1 MKKLLTIGLLTATF
15 ATAMNAQP
23 KLASDN
29 IDEVLKAMT
38 LEEKAKLL
46 VGGANNFFGAN
57 AVVGGEADLVAGAA
71 GTSPAIPRLGIPA
84 TVLTDGPA
92 GVRINPTRKG
102 TDKTYYATAFP
113 IGSCLASTWNT
124 ELVSKVGEAIGN
136 ETKEYRCDVILGPG
150 MNLHRNPLC
159 GRNFEYY
166 SEDPLL
172 TGKIAAAYIQGVQSQ
187 GAGVSAKHFAV
198 NSQETD
204 RTAVDERVSQRA
216 ARELYL
222 RGFEIAVRESD
233 PWTIM
238 ASYNQVNGQYSMGN
252 HDLLTKILREDWGYK
267 GIVMTDWIGIRE
279 GLETISEVHA
289 GNDLMEPGQP
299 AQVEE
304 IIKGVKEGKLDI
316 ADVDRNVRRM
326 LEYIVKTPS
335 FRQYPASNNP
345 DFKAH
350 AAITRQSAAEG
361 IVLLKNNGALPFRTE
376 GNHNSQFSA
385 RACSLSSERTL
396 NSQLIKT
403 VALFGENSY
412 DFLSG
417 GTGSGC
423 VHPPYVVD
431 MLQGLENAGIKSSAT
446 LTDIYRKYIDYARIK
461 FQAERHPAKWFQ
473 TEMMGQ
479 QKYPEISLSPI
490 AINKEVQAADA
501 AIITIGRQ
509 AGEGIDR
516 DIDTEFNLIPEERAL
531 ITDVCNAFH
540 AAGKPVIV
548 IINSGSVI
556 ETASWSS
563 YPDAILCAWQP
574 GMEGG
579 NSIADLLTGKV
590 NPSGKLTMTWP
601 IAATDH
607 ASTKNFPGNID
618 DYTFQMMVGNKM
630 PVPGHA
636 YTNHEEDIY
645 VGYRFFDTFNK
656 EVAYPFGFGLSYTTF
671 AFSKPVVKLS
681 TLRSALPLGSSKN
694 SQLSTL
700 NSQLSTLNS
709 QLSTVQV
716 SITVKNTGAVSG
728 KEVAQVYVQAPK
740 GRLEKPVQELKAF
753 AKTREL
759 QPGESQTLTMTIP
772 VRDLASF
779 DEAGS
784 QWITEAGT
792 YTFRIG
798 NNSRNIAATAQLKI
812 AEYTEKTTNAL
823 APQQP
828 LKLLKQ

>member
-1 MKKLLTIGLLTATF
+1 MKKLFFTLFL
-15 ATAMNAQP
+15 ATAAMTANAQP
-23 KLASDN
+23 QLRADN
-29 IDEVLKAMT
+29 IDEVLQAMT

-46 VGGANNFFGAN
+46 VGGANNFFGAG

-92 GVRINPTRKG
+92 GVRIDPTRKG

-124 ELVSKVGEAIGN
+124 ELVSKVGKAIGN

-166 SEDPLL
+166 SEDPFL

-204 RTAVDERVSQRA
+204 RTSVDERVSQRA

-238 ASYNQVNGQYSMGN
+238 ASYNQVNGQFSMGN
-252 HDLLTKILREDWGYK
+252 HDLLTKILREDWGFK
-267 GIVMTDWIGIRE
+267 GIVMTDWIGIRA
-279 GLETISEVHA
+279 GLPTISEVQA

-304 IIKGVKEGKLDI
+304 IIKGVKEDKLDI
-316 ADVDRNVRRM
+316 KDVDRNVRRM

-335 FRQYPASNNP
+335 FHQYPASNAP

-376 GNHNSQFSA
+376 GN
-385 RACSLSSERTL
+385 LSPLTSHH
-396 NSQLIKT
+396 SPLIKT

-431 MLQGLENAGIKSSAT
+431 MLQGLENAGIKSSPV
-446 LTDIYRKYIDYARIK
+446 LTDIYRKYIEFAKLK

-479 QKYPEISLSPI
+479 QKYPEIGLSPI
-490 AINKEVQAADA
+490 AINKEVATADA

-516 DIDTEFNLIPEERAL
+516 DIDTEFNLVPEERAL
-531 ITDVCNAFH
+531 IVDVCNAFH
-540 AAGKPVIV
+540 EAGKPVIV

-556 ETASWSS
+556 ETASWSG

-607 ASTKNFPGNID
+607 PSTKNFPGYLDQYSKDIIRN
-618 DYTFQMMVGNKM
+618 YAGK
-630 PVPGHA
+630 VPGND
-636 YTNHEEDIY
+636 YTNHDEDIY
-645 VGYRFFDTFNK
+645 VGYRFFDTFQR

-671 AFSKPVVKLS
+671 EFSKPVVK
-681 TLRSALPLGSSKN
+681 AKGKDAIE
-694 SQLSTL
+694 
-700 NSQLSTLNS
+700 
-709 QLSTVQV
+709 V
-716 SITVKNTGAVSG
+716 SVSVKNTGKVSG
-728 KEVAQVYVQAPK
+728 KEVAQVYVAAPK
-740 GRLEKPVQELKAF
+740 GKLEKPAQELKAF

-759 QPGESQTLTMTIP
+759 KPGESQTLTMTIP

-784 QWITEAGT
+784 QWLAEAGT
-792 YTFRIG
+792 YTFNIG
-798 NNSRNIAATAQLKI
+798 ANSRDIAVSAQLKI

-828 LKLLKQ
+828 LNLLKQ

>member
-1 MKKLLTIGLLTATF
+1 MKRLLTTYLLAATF
-15 ATAMNAQP
+15 AMTTNAQVQ
-23 KLASDN
+23 LRADN
-29 IDEVLKAMT
+29 IDEVIKAMT

-46 VGGANNFFGAN
+46 VGGANNFFSAN

-92 GVRINPTRKG
+92 GVRIDPTRKG
-102 TDKTYYATAFP
+102 TDKTFYATAFP

-124 ELVSKVGEAIGN
+124 ELVNKVGQAIGN

-222 RGFEIAVRESD
+222 RGFEIAVRESN

-252 HDLLTKILREDWGYK
+252 HDLLTKILRDDWGFK

-279 GLETISEVHA
+279 GLPTISEVQA

-299 AQVEE
+299 AQINE
-304 IIKGVKEGKLDI
+304 IIEGVKSGKLDI
-316 ADVDRNVRRM
+316 KDVDRNVRRM

-335 FRQYPASNNP
+335 FLKYPASNNP
-345 DFKAH
+345 DFVAH
-350 AAITRQSAAEG
+350 AAITRQSANEG
-361 IVLLKNNGALPFRTE
+361 IVLLKNNGTLPWKN
-376 GNHNSQFSA
+376 GS
-385 RACSLSSERTL
+385 
-396 NSQLIKT
+396 IKT

-431 MLQGLENAGIKSSAT
+431 MLQGLKNAGISSSPV
-446 LTDIYRKYIDYARIK
+446 LTDIYRKYIEFARVK

-479 QKYPEISLSPI
+479 QKYPEIGLDPI
-490 AINKEVQAADA
+490 CIHKEVRGADA

-516 DIDTEFNLIPEERAL
+516 DINTEFNLNAEERAL

-540 AAGKPVIV
+540 AAGKPVVV

-556 ETASWSS
+556 ETASWSG

-607 ASTKNFPGNID
+607 ASTKNFPGQID
-618 DYTFQMMVGNKM
+618 DYSLQMMIGNKA
-630 PVPGHA
+630 PIPCHA

-645 VGYRFFDTFNK
+645 VGYRYFDTFGRD
-656 EVAYPFGFGLSYTTF
+656 VAYPFGFGLSYTTF
-671 AFSKPVVKLS
+671 AFSKPVVK
-681 TLRSALPLGSSKN
+681 AKGKN
-694 SQLSTL
+694 
-700 NSQLSTLNS
+700 
-709 QLSTVQV
+709 TVEV
-716 SITVKNTGAVSG
+716 SITVKNTGSVSG
-728 KEVAQVYVQAPK
+728 KEVAQVYVKAPK
-740 GRLEKPVQELKAF
+740 GKLEKPAQELKAF
-753 AKTREL
+753 AKTNEL
-759 QPGESQTLTMTIP
+759 QPGESQVLTMTIP
-772 VRDLASF
+772 VRMLASF
-779 DEAGS
+779 DEANS
-784 QWITEAGT
+784 QWLTEAGT
-792 YTFRIG
+792 YTFNIG
-798 NNSRNIAATAQLKI
+798 NSSRNIAATATLKLG
-812 AEYTEKTTNAL
+812 EYTEKTTNAL
-823 APQQP
+823 APQH
-828 LKLLKQ
+828 KLNLMKQ

>member
-1 MKKLLTIGLLTATF
+1 MKKLLTTGLFLATF
-15 ATAMNAQP
+15 AMTTNAQP
-23 KLASDN
+23 QLRADN

-38 LEEKAKLL
+38 LEEKAQLL

-102 TDKTYYATAFP
+102 TDKTFYATAFP

-124 ELVSKVGEAIGN
+124 ELVSRVGQAIGN
-136 ETKEYRCDVILGPG
+136 ETKEYCCDVILGPG

-172 TGKIAAAYIQGVQSQ
+172 TGKIAAAYIQGVQKEDV
-187 GAGVSAKHFAV
+187 GVSAKHFAV

-204 RTAVDERVSQRA
+204 RTSVDERLSQRA
-216 ARELYL
+216 AREIYL
-222 RGFEIAVRESD
+222 RGFEIAVRESN

-238 ASYNQVNGQYSMGN
+238 ASYNKINGQFSMGN
-252 HDLLTKILREDWGYK
+252 HDLLTKILRDDWGYQ
-267 GIVMTDWIGIRE
+267 GIVMTDWIGIRQ
-279 GLETISEVHA
+279 GLPTITEVQA

-299 AQVEE
+299 AQVKE
-304 IIKGVKEGKLDI
+304 IIEGVNSGKLDI
-316 ADVDRNVRRM
+316 KDVDRNVRRM

-335 FRQYPASNNP
+335 FRKYPASNSP

-361 IVLLKNNGALPFRTE
+361 IVLLKNNGTLPWKD
-376 GNHNSQFSA
+376 G
-385 RACSLSSERTL
+385 
-396 NSQLIKT
+396 IKT

-431 MLQGLENAGIKSSAT
+431 MLQGLENAGIKSSPT
-446 LTDIYRKYIDYARIK
+446 LTDIYRKYIAYARVK

-479 QKYPEISLSPI
+479 QKYPEIALSPI
-490 AINKEVQAADA
+490 AINKEVGAADA

-516 DIDTEFNLIPEERAL
+516 DIETEFNLIPDERNL
-531 ITDVCNAFH
+531 IVDVCNAFH

-556 ETASWSS
+556 ETASWSG

-618 DYTFQMMVGNKM
+618 PYTFEMMVGNRA
-630 PVPGHA
+630 PIPGHA

-645 VGYRFFDTFNK
+645 VGYRFFDTFNR

-671 AFSKPVVKLS
+671 EMTKPVVKVNGN
-681 TLRSALPLGSSKN
+681 A
-694 SQLSTL
+694 
-700 NSQLSTLNS
+700 
-709 QLSTVQV
+709 VDV
-716 SITVKNTGAVSG
+716 SITVKNTGSVAG
-728 KEVAQVYVQAPK
+728 KEVAQVYVSAPK
-740 GRLEKPVQELKAF
+740 GTLEKPAQELKAF

-779 DEAGS
+779 DEANS
-784 QWITEAGT
+784 QWLTEAGT

-798 NNSRNIAATAQLKI
+798 NSSRDIQATATAKVNQ
-812 AEYTEKTTNAL
+812 YTEKTTNAL
-823 APQQP
+823 APNA
-828 LKLLKQ
+828 KFNLLKQ

>member
-1 MKKLLTIGLLTATF
+1 MTT
-15 ATAMNAQP
+15 NAQP
-23 KLASDN
+23 QLRADN

-46 VGGANNFFGAN
+46 VGGANNFFGTG

-92 GVRINPTRKG
+92 GVRIDPTRKG

-172 TGKIAAAYIQGVQSQ
+172 TGKIAAAYINGVQSQ

-252 HDLLTKILREDWGYK
+252 HDLLTKILRDDWGYK

-335 FRQYPASNNP
+335 FHQYPASNAP

-361 IVLLKNNGALPFRTE
+361 IVLLKNNGVLPFRTE
-376 GNHNSQFSA
+376 GN
-385 RACSLSSERTL
+385 LSPLTSHH
-396 NSQLIKT
+396 SPLIKT

-461 FQAERHPAKWFQ
+461 IQAERHPAKWFQ
-473 TEMMGQ
+473 TEYMGQ

-490 AINKEVQAADA
+490 AIGKEVKAADA

-516 DIDTEFNLIPEERAL
+516 DIDTEFNLIPEERSL
-531 ITDVCNAFH
+531 IVDVCNAFH

-618 DYTFQMMVGNKM
+618 DYSFQMMVGKKM
-630 PVPGHA
+630 PIPGHT

-645 VGYRFFDTFNK
+645 VGYRYFDTFNR

-671 AFSKPVVKLS
+671 EMSKPAVKAKGN
-681 TLRSALPLGSSKN
+681 SA
-694 SQLSTL
+694 
-700 NSQLSTLNS
+700 
-709 QLSTVQV
+709 VEV
-716 SITVKNTGAVSG
+716 SVTVKNTGAVAG
-728 KEVAQVYVQAPK
+728 KEVAQVYVTAPK
-740 GRLEKPVQELKAF
+740 GRLEKPAQELKAF

-784 QWITEAGT
+784 QWLTEAGT

-798 NNSRNIAATAQLKI
+798 FSSRDIKASLPLALK
-812 AEYTEKTTNAL
+812 EYTEKTTNAL
-823 APQQP
+823 APQQT
-828 LKLLKQ
+828 LNLLKQ

>member
-1 MKKLLTIGLLTATF
+1 MMT
-15 ATAMNAQP
+15 MNAQP
-23 KLASDN
+23 KLSATN
-29 IDEVLKAMT
+29 IDEVIKAMT

-46 VGGANNFFGAN
+46 VGGANNFFGDQ

-92 GVRINPTRKG
+92 GVRIDPTRKG
-102 TDKTYYATAFP
+102 TDKTFYATAFP

-124 ELVSKVGEAIGN
+124 DLVSKVGEAIGN

-172 TGKIAAAYIQGVQSQ
+172 TGKIAAAYINGVQSQ

-204 RTAVDERVSQRA
+204 RTSVDERLSQRA

-222 RGFEIAVRESD
+222 RGFEIAVRESQ

-238 ASYNQVNGQYSMGN
+238 ASYNKINNEFSMGN
-252 HDLLTKILREDWGYK
+252 HDLLTKILRDDWGFK
-267 GIVMTDWIGIRE
+267 GIVMTDWIGIRK
-279 GLETISEVHA
+279 GLETITEVKA

-299 AQVEE
+299 AQVKE
-304 IIKGVKEGKLDI
+304 IIEGVKSGKLDI

-335 FRQYPASNNP
+335 FKQYPASNAP

-361 IVLLKNNGALPFRTE
+361 IVLLKNNGALPWKN
-376 GNHNSQFSA
+376 GA
-385 RACSLSSERTL
+385 
-396 NSQLIKT
+396 IKT

-431 MLQGLENAGIKSSAT
+431 MLQGLQNAGIKSSKT
-446 LTDIYRKYIDYARIK
+446 LTDIYRKYIEFAKAK

-479 QKYPEISLSPI
+479 QKYPEIGLSPI
-490 AINKEVQAADA
+490 AINNEVNTADA

-516 DIDTEFNLIPEERAL
+516 DIQTEFNLILEEHAL
-531 ITDVCNAFH
+531 IIDVCNAFH
-540 AAGKPVIV
+540 QAGKPVIV

-579 NSIADLLTGKV
+579 NSVADLLTGKV

-601 IAATDH
+601 LAATDH
-607 ASTKNFPGNID
+607 PSTKGYPGTMD
-618 DYTFQMMVGNKM
+618 FYTYQVTRGYTGQ
-630 PVPGHA
+630 VQGYD
-636 YTNHEEDIY
+636 YTNHDEDIY
-645 VGYRFFDTFNK
+645 VGYRYFDTFNK

-671 AFSKPVVKLS
+671 EFSKPVVKVNGDHV
-681 TLRSALPLGSSKN
+681 AV
-694 SQLSTL
+694 
-700 NSQLSTLNS
+700 
-709 QLSTVQV
+709 TVT
-716 SITVKNTGAVSG
+716 IKNTGSVAG
-728 KEVAQVYVQAPK
+728 KEVAQVYVTAPL
-740 GRLEKPVQELKAF
+740 GTIEKPAQELKAF

-759 QPGESQTLTMTIP
+759 QPGEQQVLTMQIP
-772 VRDLASF
+772 VRMLASF

-784 QWITEAGT
+784 QWLTEAGQ
-792 YTFRIG
+792 YTFKIG
-798 NNSRNIAATAQLKI
+798 ASSRDIKCTATAKVGQ
-812 AEYTEKTTNAL
+812 YTEKTTNAL
-823 APQQP
+823 APKAK
-828 LKLLKQ
+828 LNLLKQ

>member
-1 MKKLLTIGLLTATF
+1 MMKRLISTVLVAT
-15 ATAMNAQP
+15 TCMMTMNAQP
-23 KLASDN
+23 KLSATN
-29 IDEVLKAMT
+29 IDEVMKAMT

-46 VGGANNFFGAN
+46 VGGANNFFGDQ

-92 GVRINPTRKG
+92 GVRIDPTRKG

-124 ELVSKVGEAIGN
+124 DLVGKVGEAIGN

-172 TGKIAAAYIQGVQSQ
+172 TGKIAAAYINGVQSQ

-204 RTAVDERVSQRA
+204 RTSVDERLSQRA

-252 HDLLTKILREDWGYK
+252 RDLLTSILRDDWGYK
-267 GIVMTDWIGIRE
+267 GIVMTDWIGIRK
-279 GLETISEVHA
+279 GLETITEVQA

-299 AQVEE
+299 AQVKE
-304 IIKGVKEGKLDI
+304 IIEGVKSGKLDM

-335 FRQYPASNNP
+335 FKQYPASNAP

-361 IVLLKNNGALPFRTE
+361 IVLLKNNGTLPWKDV
-376 GNHNSQFSA
+376 
-385 RACSLSSERTL
+385 
-396 NSQLIKT
+396 KT

-412 DFLSG
+412 NFLSG
-417 GTGSGC
+417 GVGSGC

-431 MLQGLENAGIKSSAT
+431 MLEGLKNAGIKSSET
-446 LTDIYRKYIDYARIK
+446 LTDIYRKYIDYARVK

-479 QKYPEISLSPI
+479 QKYPEISISPI
-490 AINKEVQAADA
+490 AIDKEVNTADA

-516 DIDTEFNLIPEERAL
+516 DIQTEFNLIPEERAL
-531 ITDVCNAFH
+531 IIDVCNAFH
-540 AAGKPVIV
+540 QAGKPVVV

-579 NSIADLLTGKV
+579 NSVADLLTGKV

-601 IAATDH
+601 LAATDH
-607 ASTKNFPGNID
+607 PSTKGYPGTMD
-618 DYTFQMMVGNKM
+618 FYTYEVTRGYTGQVQGYD
-630 PVPGHA
+630 
-636 YTNHEEDIY
+636 YTNHDEDIY

-656 EVAYPFGFGLSYTTF
+656 EVAYPFGYGLSYTTF
-671 AFSKPVVKLS
+671 EFSKPAVKVNGDVV
-681 TLRSALPLGSSKN
+681 
-694 SQLSTL
+694 
-700 NSQLSTLNS
+700 
-709 QLSTVQV
+709 TVSV
-716 SITVKNTGAVSG
+716 TVKNTGSVAG
-728 KEVAQVYVQAPK
+728 KEVAQVYVTAPK
-740 GRLEKPVQELKAF
+740 GQIEKPAQELKAF

-759 QPGESQTLTMTIP
+759 KPGESQTLTMQIP
-772 VRDLASF
+772 VRMLASF

-784 QWITEAGT
+784 QWLTEGGD
-792 YTFRIG
+792 YLFKIG
-798 NNSRNIAATAQLKI
+798 ASSRDIRCTATAKVGQ
-812 AEYTEKTTNAL
+812 YTEKVSNAL
-823 APQQP
+823 APKAK
-828 LKLLKQ
+828 LNLLKQ

>member
-1 MKKLLTIGLLTATF
+1 MKKLLTTCLLATTF
-15 ATAMNAQP
+15 VMTTNAQP
-23 KLASDN
+23 QLRADN

-46 VGGANNFFGAN
+46 VGGANTFFGDQA
-57 AVVGGEADLVAGAA
+57 AVGGEADLVAGAA

-102 TDKTYYATAFP
+102 TDKTFYATAFP

-124 ELVSKVGEAIGN
+124 ELVGKVGEAIGN

-172 TGKIAAAYIQGVQSQ
+172 TGKIAAAYINGVQSQ

-204 RTAVDERVSQRA
+204 RTSVDEHLSQRA

-222 RGFEIAVRESD
+222 RGFEIAVRESN
-233 PWTIM
+233 PWTVM
-238 ASYNQVNGQYSMGN
+238 ASYNKVNGEFSMGN
-252 HDLLTKILREDWGYK
+252 HDLLTKILRDDWGFK

-279 GLETISEVHA
+279 GLPTIREVQA

-299 AQVEE
+299 AQTKE
-304 IIKGVKEGKLDI
+304 IIEGVKSGKLDI
-316 ADVDRNVRRM
+316 KDVDRNVRRM

-335 FRQYPASNNP
+335 FHKYPASNSP

-350 AAITRQSAAEG
+350 AAITRQSANEG

-376 GNHNSQFSA
+376 GN
-385 RACSLSSERTL
+385 LSPLTSHP
-396 NSQLIKT
+396 SPLIKT

-431 MLQGLENAGIKSSAT
+431 MLQGLENAGIKSSPV
-446 LTDIYRKYIDYARIK
+446 LTNIYRKYIEFAKVK
-461 FQAERHPAKWFQ
+461 FQAERHPAKWYQ
-473 TEMMGQ
+473 REMFGQ
-479 QKYPEISLSPI
+479 QKYPEIGISPI
-490 AINKEVQAADA
+490 AINNEVRTADA

-509 AGEGIDR
+509 AGEGVDR

-540 AAGKPVIV
+540 QAGKPVIV

-607 ASTKNFPGNID
+607 ASTQNFPGQID
-618 DYTFQMMVGNKM
+618 YYSFKDMVANKR
-630 PVPGHA
+630 PIAGHT

-645 VGYRFFDTFNK
+645 VGYRYFDTFQKN
-656 EVAYPFGFGLSYTTF
+656 VAYPFGYGLSYTTF
-671 AFSKPVVKLS
+671 EMSKPVVK
-681 TLRSALPLGSSKN
+681 AKGKDA
-694 SQLSTL
+694 
-700 NSQLSTLNS
+700 
-709 QLSTVQV
+709 VEV
-716 SITVKNTGAVSG
+716 SITVKNTGAVAG

-740 GRLEKPVQELKAF
+740 GRLEKPAQELKAF
-753 AKTREL
+753 AKTRSL
-759 QPGESQTLTMTIP
+759 QPGESQVLTMVIP

-784 QWITEAGT
+784 QWLTEAGT

-798 NNSRNIAATAQLKI
+798 ASCRDIKATAALKLN
-812 AEYTEKTTNAL
+812 EYTEKTSNAL
-823 APQQP
+823 APQQK
-828 LKLLKQ
+828 LRLLKQ

>member
-1 MKKLLTIGLLTATF
+1 MTLGLSVLLTTATM
-15 ATAMNAQP
+15 TAHT
-23 KLASDN
+23 KLRADN

-46 VGGANNFFGAN
+46 VGGANKFFSAT

-71 GTSPAIPRLGIPA
+71 GTSPEIPRLGIPA

-92 GVRINPTRKG
+92 GVRIDPTRPG
-102 TDKTYYATAFP
+102 DSKTYYATAFP

-124 ELVSKVGEAIGN
+124 DLVTKVGEAIGN

-172 TGKIAAAYIQGVQSQ
+172 TGKIAAAYINGVQSQ

-204 RTAVDERVSQRA
+204 RTSVDERVSQRA

-222 RGFEIAVRESD
+222 RGFEIAVRESN

-238 ASYNQVNGQYSMGN
+238 ASYNKVNGQFSMGN
-252 HDLLTKILREDWGYK
+252 HDLLTKILRDDWGFK

-279 GLETISEVHA
+279 GLPTISEVHA

-299 AQVEE
+299 AQVQE
-304 IIKGVKEGKLDI
+304 IIDGVKNGKLDI

-335 FRQYPASNNP
+335 FHKYPASNNP

-361 IVLLKNNGALPFRTE
+361 IVLLKNNGTLPW
-376 GNHNSQFSA
+376 NSEISN
-385 RACSLSSERTL
+385 LK
-396 NSQLIKT
+396 SQISKIKT

-431 MLQGLENAGIKSSAT
+431 MLQGLENAGIKSSPV
-446 LTDIYRKYIDYARIK
+446 LTDIYRKYIEYARLK

-473 TEMMGQ
+473 TETMGQ
-479 QKYPEISLSPI
+479 QKYPEIGLSPI
-490 AINKEVQAADA
+490 AINKEVETADA

-556 ETASWSS
+556 ETASWSG

-607 ASTKNFPGNID
+607 PSTKNFPGYLDQYSKDIMRS
-618 DYTFQMMVGNKM
+618 YTGKVAGND
-630 PVPGHA
+630 

-645 VGYRFFDTFNK
+645 VGYRFFDTFNR

-671 AFSKPVVKLS
+671 ELSKPVVKARGNLVDI
-681 TLRSALPLGSSKN
+681 
-694 SQLSTL
+694 
-700 NSQLSTLNS
+700 
-709 QLSTVQV
+709 TV
-716 SITVKNTGAVSG
+716 TVKNTGSVAG
-728 KEVAQVYVQAPK
+728 KEVAQVYVQAPAGK
-740 GRLEKPVQELKAF
+740 LEKPAQELKAF

-759 QPGESQTLTMTIP
+759 KPGESQTLTMNLLL
-772 VRDLASF
+772 RDLASF

-784 QWITEAGT
+784 QWLTEAGT
-792 YTFRIG
+792 YTFRFG
-798 NNSRNIAATAQLKI
+798 FSSRDIKATLPLALK
-812 AEYTEKTTNAL
+812 EYTEKTTNAL
-823 APQQP
+823 APQQE
-828 LKLLKQ
+828 LKLMKK

>member
-1 MKKLLTIGLLTATF
+1 MKTLLSTCLLATTF
-15 ATAMNAQP
+15 AMTTNAQP
-23 KLASDN
+23 QLRSDN

-38 LEEKAKLL
+38 LEEKAQLL
-46 VGGANNFFGAN
+46 VGGANNFFGTG

-71 GTSPAIPRLGIPA
+71 GTSAAIPRLGIPT

-92 GVRINPTRKG
+92 GVRINPTREG
-102 TDKTYYATAFP
+102 TDKTYYATGFP
-113 IGSCLASTWNT
+113 IGTCLASTWNT
-124 ELVSKVGEAIGN
+124 DLVTKVGEAIGN

-172 TGKIAAAYIQGVQSQ
+172 TGKIAAAYINGVQSQ

-204 RTAVDERVSQRA
+204 RTSVDERVSQRA

-222 RGFEIAVRESD
+222 RGFEIAVRESN
-233 PWTIM
+233 PWTVM

-252 HDLLTKILREDWGYK
+252 YDLLTKILREDWGYQ
-267 GIVMTDWIGIRE
+267 GIVMTDWIGIRQ
-279 GLETISEVHA
+279 GLKTTDEVHA
-289 GNDLMEPGQP
+289 GNDLFEPGQP
-299 AQVEE
+299 AQAKE
-304 IIKGVKEGKLDI
+304 IIDGVNNGTLAI

-335 FRQYPASNNP
+335 FHKYPASNDP

-350 AAITRQSAAEG
+350 AAITRQTACEG
-361 IVLLKNNGALPFRTE
+361 IVLLKNNGTLPWKD
-376 GNHNSQFSA
+376 GS
-385 RACSLSSERTL
+385 
-396 NSQLIKT
+396 IKT

-423 VHPPYVVD
+423 VHTPYVVD
-431 MLQGLENAGIKSSAT
+431 MVEGLKNAGISSSST
-446 LTDIYRKYIDYARIK
+446 LTDIYRKYIEYARVK

-473 TEMMGQ
+473 TEAMGQ
-479 QKYPEISLSPI
+479 QKYPEIGISPI
-490 AINKEVQAADA
+490 AVNKEVNAADA

-516 DIDTEFNLIPEERAL
+516 DIATEFNLIPEERAL
-531 ITDVCNAFH
+531 IQDVCNAFH
-540 AAGKPVIV
+540 TAGKPVIV
-548 IINSGSVI
+548 VINSGSVI
-556 ETASWSS
+556 ETASWNQ
-563 YPDAILCAWQP
+563 YPDAIICAWQP

-579 NSIADLLTGKV
+579 NSVADLLTGKV

-601 IAATDH
+601 VAATDH
-607 ASTKNFPGNID
+607 PSTQNFPGSID
-618 DYTFQMMVGNKM
+618 FYTYDILKNDKR
-630 PVPGHA
+630 PVPGHDF
-636 YTNHEEDIY
+636 TNHEEDIY
-645 VGYRFFDTFNK
+645 VGYRFFDTFSR
-656 EVAYPFGFGLSYTTF
+656 EVSYPFGFGLSYTTF
-671 AFSKPVVKLS
+671 SFSKPVVK
-681 TLRSALPLGSSKN
+681 AKGE
-694 SQLSTL
+694 
-700 NSQLSTLNS
+700 
-709 QLSTVQV
+709 TVEV
-716 SITVKNTGAVSG
+716 SITVKNTGSVAG

-740 GRLEKPVQELKAF
+740 GQLEKPSQELKAF

-798 NNSRNIAATAQLKI
+798 NSSRDIAAVANLNI
-812 AEYTEKTTNAL
+812 AEYTEKTTDAL
-823 APQQP
+823 APNE
-828 LKLLKQ
+828 KLNLLRQ

>member
-1 MKKLLTIGLLTATF
+1 MKKLFITALLAMLTTTIMSG
-15 ATAMNAQP
+15 QI
-23 KLASDN
+23 KLKADN
-29 IDEVLKAMT
+29 IDEVIKAMT

-46 VGGANNFFGAN
+46 VGGANNFFNAG

-92 GVRINPTRKG
+92 GVRIDPTRKG
-102 TDKTYYATAFP
+102 TNKTYYATAFP

-124 ELVSKVGEAIGN
+124 ELVSQVGQAIGN

-172 TGKIAAAYIQGVQSQ
+172 TGKIAAAYIQGVQKE
-187 GAGVSAKHFAV
+187 GVGVSAKHFAV

-204 RTAVDERVSQRA
+204 RTSVDERVSQRA

-233 PWTIM
+233 PWTVM
-238 ASYNQVNGQYSMGN
+238 ASYNKINGQFSMGN
-252 HDLLTKILREDWGYK
+252 HDLLTKILRDDWGYK

-279 GLETISEVHA
+279 GLPTITEVQA

-299 AQVEE
+299 AQVQE
-304 IIKGVKEGKLDI
+304 IIAGVKNGKLSM

-350 AAITRQSAAEG
+350 AAITRQSATEG
-361 IVLLKNNGALPFRTE
+361 IVLLKNNGVLPWKD
-376 GNHNSQFSA
+376 GA
-385 RACSLSSERTL
+385 
-396 NSQLIKT
+396 IKT
-403 VALFGENSY
+403 VSLFGENSY

-431 MLQGLENAGIKSSAT
+431 MLQGLKNAGISSSPT
-446 LTDIYRKYIDYARIK
+446 LTNIYRKYIEYAKVK
-461 FQAERHPAKWFQ
+461 FQAERHPAKWYQ
-473 TEMMGQ
+473 MEMFGQ
-479 QKYPEISLSPI
+479 QKYPEIAIDPI
-490 AINKEVQAADA
+490 CINNEVKGADA

-509 AGEGIDR
+509 AGEGVDR

-531 ITDVCNAFH
+531 IMDVCNAFH

-556 ETASWSS
+556 ETASWSG

-607 ASTKNFPGNID
+607 ASTNNFPGNID
-618 DYTFQMMVGNKM
+618 NYSLLQMVGSNR
-630 PVPGHA
+630 PIPGHA

-645 VGYRFFDTFNK
+645 VGYRFFDTFNR
-656 EVAYPFGFGLSYTTF
+656 EVAYPFGYGLSYTTF
-671 AFSKPVVKLS
+671 EMSKPAVK
-681 TLRSALPLGSSKN
+681 AKGKDAVEV
-694 SQLSTL
+694 
-700 NSQLSTLNS
+700 
-709 QLSTVQV
+709 TV
-716 SITVKNTGAVSG
+716 TVKNTGAVAG

-740 GRLEKPVQELKAF
+740 GKLEKPAQELKAF

-759 QPGESQTLTMTIP
+759 KPGESQTLTMTIP

-784 QWITEAGT
+784 QWLTEAGT

-798 NNSRNIAATAQLKI
+798 FSSRDIKASLSLALK
-812 AEYTEKTTNAL
+812 EYTEKTTNAL
-823 APQQP
+823 APKQK
-828 LKLLKQ
+828 LNLLKQ